1 MITKEQAE
9 HLLSKYEKSLKD
21 LQSELTGNEAKQADH
36 GFITK
41 VLNALRVVAEVEAS
55 NILTAPTQNLR
66 SGDYNQLLMNLRNS
80 ESDEHKQF
88 KRIVDWRLT
97 PSGRFGNYD
106 QNLINSLN
114 NFLKDLSE
122 LDLSFDKN
130 PFKAEP
136 DHLKEEEAKKQVQII
151 TQKQQSSAAAT
162 WKFAMGFITGC
173 VAFCEVH
180 KYIPQ
185 CTKGLM
191 VNNPYMHLTSALVF
205 PLVLGGVGCSR
216 YGWVSSA
223 ACSAWGIYSSVEC
236 KEIKNFVN
244 VGVGVI
250 GILVNYLCRS
260 SAAVEKA

>member
-1 MITKEQAE
+1 M
-9 HLLSKYEKSLKD
+9 LSKYEKSLKD

-41 VLNALRVVAEVEAS
+41 VLNALRVVAGDPES
-55 NILTAPTQNLR
+55 NVLTGANQDLSPTE
-66 SGDYNQLLMNLRNS
+66 YNQLLMNLRNS
-80 ESDEHKQF
+80 ESDDHKQF
-88 KRIVDWRLT
+88 KGIVDWRLVRT
-97 PSGRFGNYD
+97 NWYLFGGGD
-106 QNLINSLN
+106 GPLIDSLN
-114 NFLKDLSE
+114 NFLTDLCA
-122 LDLSFDKN
+122 LDLSTN
-130 PFKAEP
+130 PF
-136 DHLKEEEAKKQVQII
+136 DGLQGDKQPQVSIRNP
-151 TQKQQSSAAAT
+151 KPNYSLPL
-162 WKFAMGFITGC
+162 KFAMSFVTGC

-223 ACSAWGIYSSVEC
+223 ACSAWGIYSSIES

-250 GILVNYLCRS
+250 GIFVNYLCRS